1 MLSQFAGPTPGRGEG
16 VGLYANVFQISLPKI
31 LVIMKMHLR
40 GACDLTRHKPFWP
53 LSLVARRICL
63 IVYAL
68 GMSVC
73 FPAEFETLWTIG
85 QADDSSNEF
94 ALAPQNYKAFIH
106 QDFGWQDRFYLVGR
120 SQADR
125 DWPYVLPGPADAWA
139 GSGGLAGTRTQVL
152 NILFDLMDFPEDGAW
167 RLVVDLV
174 DVQSSTPPIFKAT
187 INGRSWKFHLSP
199 GASSESLNGRSE
211 KGKEQIIEIKLDSGI
226 IRTGGNHIEL
236 TIIQG
241 SWLIFDQIRLDGAK
255 GANLAPKASVFVREV
270 KPADYEVEWDGKR
283 SQPLLVDLQQVEGSP
298 EITIRLDDKIIQKTD
313 VEPGRTILEV
323 PMPAARQPKESRY
336 EMSLGE
342 NVLSAGKV
350 KRAGHR
356 LNTPADYVDPLMGTA
371 HSRWMIAPGPWMPFG
386 MVKLSPDNQQAGWQS
401 GYDPHIESIG
411 GFSHIHEWT
420 MAGLLLMP
428 TSGPLMTRV
437 GDPYKPDEGYRS
449 RIDKATEEA
458 RIGYY
463 RVFLSDYE
471 IEAEL
476 TATTRAGFQRYTFP
490 SNQVARVLI
499 DLQIPAEYRFRLDEC
514 EIRKVSDHRVEGRA
528 VQVTPNVWSRDAHQE
543 YTLHFVIEF
552 DRPIK
557 SFGVWS
563 GDQVQRETSE
573 LKTLKTTDAGAYAE
587 FDIRE
592 NNVVQVRTGISLVSL
607 KNAHLNL
614 RKEITEPF
622 AWNFEAVRDN
632 QRQAWNNLLDRVQ
645 VETMDRRE
653 KVRFYSNLYRS
664 FCARNIWSDVDGSWR
679 DPTETVR
686 RFEDPEAVALG
697 CDAFWN
703 TFWNLNQVWNLTAPE
718 WSSRWVKSQLAM
730 YDACGWLAKGPAGM
744 EYIPVMVAEHEIP
757 LIVGAYQM
765 GIRDFDTE
773 KAFQAVHK
781 MQTTPAQSVAGGFA
795 GNRDIVHYMK
805 YHYVPADKGRASN
818 TLEYSYDDWTV
829 SQFAK
834 ALGKTQKYEEYLERS
849 TWWRNMFDE
858 DTGFARL
865 KNSDGK
871 WHTPFDPYRSGANKQ
886 YVEGN
891 AWQLTFFV
899 PQDMPGLIE
908 ALGRDRF
915 LSRLEDGFTRSAE
928 TRFNAPNE
936 KYWDYPVVHGNQQS
950 MHFAF
955 LFNWANAPWLTQKWS
970 REVLNRY
977 YGYGTGDAYLGDED
991 QGQMSAWFVMAALGL
1006 FQTDGGCRV
1015 DPIYEIGS
1023 PIFPKV
1029 TINLG
1034 GRYGRGDQIV
1044 ITARNVSRK
1053 NKYVQR
1059 AFLNGKKLDR
1069 WWFPCSALLQGGELM
1084 LDMGSAP
1091 NKAWGVVEESMPAD

>member
-1 MLSQFAGPTPGRGEG
+1 
-16 VGLYANVFQISLPKI
+16 
-31 LVIMKMHLR
+31 MKTHLR
-40 GACDLTRHKPFWP
+40 DINDLTRQPSFGK
-53 LSLVARRICL
+53 LSLVVHYIWLILLVLSTIIC
-63 IVYAL
+63 Y
-68 GMSVC
+68 
-73 FPAEFETLWTIG
+73 PAEFETLWTIG
-85 QADDSSNEF
+85 QADNSFNEF
-94 ALAPQNYKAFIH
+94 ALAPQDYKAFIH
-106 QDFGWQDRFYLVGR
+106 EDFGWQDRFYLIGH

-139 GSGGLAGTRTQVL
+139 GSGGLAGIRTQVL
-152 NILFDLMDFPEDGAW
+152 NILFDLRDRPEDGAW
-167 RLVVDLV
+167 RLVVDAV
-174 DVQSSTPPIFKAT
+174 DVHSSTPPVFKAT
-187 INGRSWKFHLSP
+187 INGQSWKFHLAE
-199 GASSESLNGRSE
+199 GASDESVNGHPE
-211 KGKEQIIEIKLDSGI
+211 KGKEQVVEIELDSSI
-226 IRTGGNHIEL
+226 IRKGGNQIEL
-236 TIIQG
+236 TIIQD
-241 SWLIFDQIRLDGAK
+241 SWLAFDQIRLEGPAGVK
-255 GANLAPKASVFVREV
+255 LAPQASVFIREV
-270 KPADYEVEWDGKR
+270 QPADYEVEIDGKR
-283 SQPLLVDLQQVEGSP
+283 SQPLLVDLQQLEGSP
-298 EITIRLDDKIIQKTD
+298 EVTMRLDGRTILKTV
-313 VEPGRTILEV
+313 VEPGRSILEV
-323 PMPAARQPKESRY
+323 PMPAVNQPKESRY
-336 EMSLGE
+336 EIRLGD
-342 NVLSAGKV
+342 NILSAGTV
-350 KRAGHR
+350 KRTSHR
-356 LNTPADYVDPLMGTA
+356 LITPADYVDPLMGTA

-386 MVKLSPDNQQAGWQS
+386 MVKLSPDNQNAGWQS
-401 GYDPHIESIG
+401 GYDPHIENIG

-449 RIDKATEEA
+449 RFDKATEEA

-476 TATTRAGFQRYTFP
+476 TATTRAGFQRYTFA
-490 SNQVARVLI
+490 SNQVARVMI
-499 DLQIPAEYRFRLDEC
+499 DLQIPAEYKFQLDQC
-514 EIRKVSDHRVEGRA
+514 EIQKVSDYRIEGRA
-528 VQVTPNVWSRDAHQE
+528 VQVTRNVWSHDAHQE

-552 DRPIK
+552 DQPIQ

-563 GDQVQRETSE
+563 GNQVRRKVSE
-573 LKTLKTTDAGAYAE
+573 LKTQKTSDAGAFAE
-587 FDIRE
+587 FDTRT
-592 NNVVQVRTGISLVSL
+592 NSVVQVRTGISLVSV
-607 KNAHLNL
+607 KNAGLNL
-614 RKEITEPF
+614 ETEISEPF
-622 AWNFEAVRDN
+622 GWNFDAVLNN
-632 QRQAWNNLLDRVQ
+632 QRQAWNDLLGRVQ
-645 VETMDRRE
+645 IETLDRRE

-679 DPTETVR
+679 DPEEKVRKLEDTE
-686 RFEDPEAVALG
+686 DVALG

-757 LIVGAYQM
+757 VIVGAYQM
-765 GIRDFDTE
+765 GIRDFDME
-773 KAFQAVHK
+773 KAFQAIHK

-805 YHYVPADKGRASN
+805 HHYVPADRGRASN

-829 SQFAK
+829 AQFAK
-834 ALGKTQKYEEYLERS
+834 ALGKTEEYEEYLERS
-849 TWWRNMFDE
+849 TWWRNMFDAE
-858 DTGFARL
+858 TGYARL
-865 KNSDGK
+865 KNADGT
-871 WHTPFDPYRSGANKQ
+871 WHEPFDPYRSGANKQ

-899 PQDMPGLIE
+899 PQDVPGLIK

-915 LSRLEDGFTRSAE
+915 LSRLEKGFTRSAE

-1006 FQTDGGCRV
+1006 FQTDGGCRTE
-1015 DPIYEIGS
+1015 PIYEIGS

-1034 GRYGRGDQIV
+1034 GRYRRGDQIV

-1069 WWFPCSALLQGGELM
+1069 WWFPCSELLQGGELN
-1084 LDMGSAP
+1084 LEMGPIP
-1091 NKAWGVVEESMPAD
+1091 NKSWGVGNESPRAD